1 MPKTIQLALTAILSV
16 SMGFAGT
23 TGDNPDPEGIDDLK
37 KVKGG
42 LFKQCLVQPD
52 AVFSDYGKLIS
63 YPARLRFNI
72 QQARSARAG
81 TGSMISTR
89 QEPPVTIS
97 GADQAEVARV
107 IDEAIKLELGSSDA
121 FSLVHEAGPAT
132 LLLITSVQDID
143 LKSAPS
149 SSGRSQ
155 PLLSRGTVQ
164 FDLIDSETGVILARF
179 GERRKIRYTAE
190 ADEPWADV
198 SEWARLAAADL
209 LQELKRL

>member
-1 MPKTIQLALTAILSV
+1 
-16 SMGFAGT
+16 MGFAGT
-23 TGDNPDPEGIDDLK
+23 TADNPEPEGIDDLK

-52 AVFSDYGKLIS
+52 AIFSDYGKLLT
-63 YPARLRFNI
+63 YRVRLQFNI
-72 QQARSARAG
+72 QQARAARAG
-81 TGSMISTR
+81 TGSMISAR
-89 QEPPVTIS
+89 EEPPVTIS

-107 IDEAIKLELGSSDA
+107 IDEAFALELGSGEA

-132 LLLITSVQDID
+132 LLVVTSVEDID
-143 LKSAPS
+143 LRGAPS

-179 GERRKIRYTAE
+179 GERSKIPHTGE
-190 ADEPWADV
+190 SDGPWSDV
-198 SEWARLAAADL
+198 GEWARLAAADL
-209 LQELKRL
+209 LQELKNL